1 MGEAVQ
7 QLLDMSVS
15 EEDLEKFKQ
24 MAKRCI
30 AHSTHSEDIEVLFV
44 RARKMGPHVM
54 LTIELDV
61 SPRIKFYRVSK
72 AQEEISQYIQDN
84 NKNVKEVLYNLV
96 STSPELNDDIHEL
109 PEEDR
114 QKLVL
119 DMRSSLRRS
128 SISPDKNLLLN
139 QLSSHLTNSMKDII
153 HKSRRGKRSTS
164 CLMDSIQDRDFSE
177 FRIWSSSI
185 ASSNERLDESSGDL
199 SQPESSLG
207 SVKEKVQNSRTKR
220 RSHIWS
226 SNKS

>member
-1 MGEAVQ
+1 
-7 QLLDMSVS
+7 
-15 EEDLEKFKQ
+15 
-24 MAKRCI
+24 
-30 AHSTHSEDIEVLFV
+30 
-44 RARKMGPHVM
+44 MGPHVM

-139 QLSSHLTNSMKDII
+139 QLSSHLTNSIRDVIFHFLTHQTPNFSWNYTNSKLFLMHQKI
-153 HKSRRGKRSTS
+153 HKSRSGKRS
-164 CLMDSIQDRDFSE
+164 CLMDSIQDGDFSE
-177 FRIWSSSI
+177 YRTWSSS
-185 ASSNERLDESSGDL
+185 ASASNG
-199 SQPESSLG
+199 
-207 SVKEKVQNSRTKR
+207 NATIFACA
-220 RSHIWS
+220 HI
-226 SNKS
+226 